1 MKKTLKRLLA
11 AITLVMMLS
20 ALTIPVFAA
29 DEDDWFIG
37 TWCVSDWDSG
47 AAVKLESS
55 GTPGIVNVYQLMIST
70 RSKGNEI
77 TKLRGTY
84 QAEYMTDPD
93 GGFVLINP
101 SLPDADGR
109 YFSGIKVFKPEGDSN
124 TLKVVLAPRELTGDE
139 GTEGPAT
146 WYRRDA
152 GFLPDNE
159 PVGTES
165 SAEQKSDDSTISVT
179 EAKDDYGYSHDNR
192 DGLGEGSYAS
202 DFDDMTPGEVAVASA
217 VAAVVA
223 AGIAAGAAGAAG
235 GGIGKTGS
243 GNGDDGTYVL
253 KDPATGAESLY
264 IYDDATGEW
273 VSDDGRT
280 VLDPSRIAQWMN
292 DRIVDRKAA
301 ADTMEK
307 MQNRDTE
314 TDRTL
319 KKVLQEEQKQ
329 KAEDERRDYIN
340 KIGQR
345 HSILSGDVDAIN
357 KALGQDQKEAGKL
370 SEKAFEELESANNR
384 VLAAEVVGKAADVA
398 VDAIANYS
406 KPLKP
411 IAYIYYGGRNLTSN
425 LTDAI
430 VNEKDVMSSLRKA
443 AAETIVDITQA
454 GVDKLGY
461 KFAAY
466 TVGDAYKKV
475 LSAIDE
481 GEISADEMTDAAV
494 SGVEDGMKK
503 TLVSAAFKYAEGKF
517 KPTGKVELKT
527 DTAIKNLTKEAS
539 GKSAKLLGA
548 YEGGTIS
555 KATYDGAKSVLN
567 AKYVAEV
574 RQIRKIADSYVKA
587 TEKAAETMGHQY
599 DAASNVLE
607 NMAGDVVTG
616 NNPFKR
622 N

>member
-1 MKKTLKRLLA
+1 MKKTVNRLLA
-11 AITLVMMLS
+11 AV
-20 ALTIPVFAA
+20 ALTVVLCFLSLPAYAA
-29 DEDDWFIG
+29 NENEWFVG

-70 RSKGNEI
+70 QSEGNEI

-84 QAEYMTDPD
+84 QAEYVTDPD

-152 GFLPDNE
+152 GTPAANAQDNSKRE
-159 PVGTES
+159 NENSGSEHQNVG
-165 SAEQKSDDSTISVT
+165 
-179 EAKDDYGYSHDNR
+179 
-192 DGLGEGSYAS
+192 GSYAS
-202 DFDDMTPGEVAVASA
+202 DFNEMTPREVAVASA

-223 AGIAAGAAGAAG
+223 VGIAAGAAGAAG
-235 GGIGKTGS
+235 GGGIGKTSS

-253 KDPATGAESLY
+253 KDPATGAEALY

-273 VSDDGRT
+273 ISDDGRT
-280 VLDPSRIAQWMN
+280 VLDPSRIAQWQK
-292 DRIVDRKAA
+292 DRL
-301 ADTMEK
+301 
-307 MQNRDTE
+307 
-314 TDRTL
+314 TDRQTADDAMSDL
-319 KKVLQEEQKQ
+319 RSRNTEFDRQASKAYQEEQAKQ
-329 KAEDERRDYIN
+329 KREDYVNKVGERHGVY
-340 KIGQR
+340 
-345 HSILSGDVDAIN
+345 SGDADEVRQV
-357 KALGQDQKEAGKL
+357 LGEHQHV
-370 SEKAFEELESANNR
+370 SEKLQEGWNAHADHMNA
-384 VLAAEVVGKAADVA
+384 VVTGTEVVGKTADLA
-398 VDAIANYS
+398 VDMIGAAN
-406 KPLKP
+406 PVLKP
-411 IAYIYYGGRNLTSN
+411 GQYIYYGLRNMTAN
-425 LTDAI
+425 LSDAV
-430 VNEKDVMSSLRKA
+430 VNNRDKMSAVRKA
-443 AAETIVDITQA
+443 VGETIVDITQA
-454 GVDKLGY
+454 SVDKLGY
-461 KFAAY
+461 KFVAY
-466 TVGDAYKKV
+466 TVGESYKKV
-475 LSAIDE
+475 LNAIDE
-481 GEISADEMTDAAV
+481 GKISADEMTDAAV

-539 GKSAKLLGA
+539 QKSARFLGA

-574 RQIRKIADSYVKA
+574 RQIRKMADSYVKA